1 MKNNNLF
8 LAGFHLQTLR
18 RTPRSAQQIL
28 AQKLDGIRQKTF
40 NQLGTCFDQLIPSH
54 RLKPTESGAL
64 SRRRIF
70 SKENTFWAFFS
81 QILDNDG
88 SCQAVVR
95 KLQSYIAL
103 TSGSVPVS
111 STSAYCQ
118 ARQKLPLSELEQV
131 LQSTVNQLQ
140 PKPDRAFLQ
149 GRRVIVVDGTGLSMP
164 DTPDNQ
170 QQWPQPRSQKP
181 GCGFPQAQACAC
193 FCLQTGA
200 LISYRL
206 GNKKSNE
213 LPLLRQQWGSFKADD
228 IFLGDKGF
236 CSYFDL
242 SAFKDRQVDS
252 VVSLARRKPFTA
264 DNALKTFGDG
274 DLLIQWKK
282 PKHRRDAAYSDQQ
295 WRALPEY
302 LTLRQ
307 IKVVITQPGFRGA
320 IFHIVTTLLDPQK
333 YPADQI
339 IELYRQRWDVEL
351 FFRDIK
357 TTLGMDILRCKTPEM
372 VRKEIVMHWIVY
384 NCIRWLMNQASETGK
399 AAVRRLSFT
408 ASVQAIRQWE
418 PLMLQAKNNLEE
430 QRRLVTHLRTVIA
443 EKIVLDRPDRGEPR
457 AVKRRPKSYQL
468 MTVPRHEMMEQTHQG
483 KYGAQ
488 GA

>member
-1 MKNNNLF
+1 M
-8 LAGFHLQTLR
+8 
-18 RTPRSAQQIL
+18 
-28 AQKLDGIRQKTF
+28 
-40 NQLGTCFDQLIPSH
+40 
-54 RLKPTESGAL
+54 
-64 SRRRIF
+64 
-70 SKENTFWAFFS
+70 
-81 QILDNDG
+81 
-88 SCQAVVR
+88 
-95 KLQSYIAL
+95 
-103 TSGSVPVS
+103 
-111 STSAYCQ
+111 
-118 ARQKLPLSELEQV
+118 
-131 LQSTVNQLQ
+131 
-140 PKPDRAFLQ
+140 
-149 GRRVIVVDGTGLSMP
+149 
-164 DTPDNQ
+164 
-170 QQWPQPRSQKP
+170 
-181 GCGFPQAQACAC
+181 
-193 FCLQTGA
+193 
-200 LISYRL
+200 
-206 GNKKSNE
+206 
-213 LPLLRQQWGSFKADD
+213 
-228 IFLGDKGF
+228 
-236 CSYFDL
+236 
-242 SAFKDRQVDS
+242 
-252 VVSLARRKPFTA
+252 VSLARRKPFTA

-384 NCIRWLMNQASETGK
+384 NCIRWLMNQASETSK

-443 EKIVLDRPDRGEPR
+443 EKVVLDRPDRGEPR

-468 MTVPRHEMMEQTHQG
+468 MTVPRHEMMQQTHQG